1 MSRDLAITLALLLVG
16 CDQVL
21 GLHREVPDCG
31 MGVTVLDLDFE
42 DDAEACDPWAYSFD
56 ASGTTVIQR
65 DGVLQVTPRGTGA
78 AGCVSTE
85 SFRFPRGGLIAEV
98 QTIVSTTGAYTS
110 LNAGSDDS
118 IQAVNGELL
127 YEAGNASVMYARIP
141 FEPTTMRW
149 WKLAEEQDMW
159 TASYSAN
166 GLGDW
171 VVFGR
176 RPAPASRNVQVA
188 LLAGLFLEMPDA
200 TGAARYGRLLVC
212 D

>member
-1 MSRDLAITLALLLVG
+1 MSSLKLAVVIALTG

-21 GLHREVPDCG
+21 GLDREEPDCG
-31 MGVTVLDLDFE
+31 TGVTVLDLDFE
-42 DDAEACDPWAYSFD
+42 EDAEPCEPWAYSFD
-56 ASGTTVIQR
+56 ASGTTVAQR

-85 SFRFPRGGLIAEV
+85 QFRFPRGGLIADV

-110 LNAGSDDS
+110 LNAGDDDS

-127 YEAGNASVMYARIP
+127 YEASNASIKYARIP

-149 WKLAEEQDMW
+149 WKLSEQQDMW

-171 VVFGR
+171 VVFGQ
-176 RPAPASRNVQVA
+176 RPAPATRNVQVA
-188 LLAGLFLEMPDA
+188 VLAGLFVEMPDA
-200 TGAARYGRLLVC
+200 TGAARYGRLLLC

>member
-1 MSRDLAITLALLLVG
+1 MSRALTLTLLLAG

-21 GLHREVPDCG
+21 GLEREVPDCG
-31 MGVTVLDLDFE
+31 TGVTVLDLDFE
-42 DDAEACDPWAYSFD
+42 DDAEACEPWAYSFD
-56 ASGTTVIQR
+56 ASGTTVTQR

-85 SFRFPRGGLIAEV
+85 SYRFPRGGLIAEV

-110 LNAGSDDS
+110 LNVGLDDS

-127 YEAGNASVMYARIP
+127 YESGNSAVKYARIP
-141 FEPTTMRW
+141 FEPTAMRW
-149 WKLAEEQDMW
+149 WKLAEEQGMY
-159 TASYSAN
+159 TAAYSN
-166 GLGDW
+166 GAGDW

-176 RPAPASRNVQVA
+176 RPAPAARNAQVA
-188 LLAGLFLEMPDA
+188 VLAGLFLEMPDA